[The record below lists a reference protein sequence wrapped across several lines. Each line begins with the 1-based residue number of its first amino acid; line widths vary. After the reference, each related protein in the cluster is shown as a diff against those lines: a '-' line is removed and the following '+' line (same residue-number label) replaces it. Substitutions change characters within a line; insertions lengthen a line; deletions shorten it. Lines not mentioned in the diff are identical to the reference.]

1 MSSHPSPGADP
12 RSDFDALRSTG
23 FLITDVSHLLRRSFN
38 RRVQDLGL
46 TQAQWRAMAHLSR
59 SEGMNQAALAEHLE
73 VQPITLA
80 RLVDR
85 MQAAGWIERRTDPGD
100 RRAVRL
106 YLTEKCQPILAEM
119 QGRALQ
125 MIEEALHGVP
135 AAARKN
141 LLEAL
146 CKMKHNLS
154 HTEAADAGG
163 SVGKTSKNGA
173 RRNNA
178 DHVDTRKQNE
188 RRRSIR

>member
-1 MSSHPSPGADP
+1 MTPK
-12 RSDFDALRSTG
+12 SDLQRTTG

-59 SEGMNQAALAEHLE
+59 CEGMNQAALAEQLE

-85 MQAAGWIERRTDPGD
+85 MQVAGWIERRTDPGD

-106 YLTEKCQPILAEM
+106 YLTDKCQPILAEM
-119 QGRALQ
+119 HERAAK
-125 MIEEALHGVP
+125 MFDEALDGVP
-135 AAARKN
+135 ATARKH

-146 CKMKHNLS
+146 CKMKQNLS
-154 HTEAADAGG
+154 AAEAAASNG
-163 SVGKTSKNGA
+163 STGRTNKDGA
-173 RRNNA
+173 RKDDA
-178 DHVDTRKQNE
+178 DYVGRRKQIE
-188 RRRSIR
+188 GRRAR

>member
-1 MSSHPSPGADP
+1 MPPVPDP
-12 RSDFDALRSTG
+12 LRSTG

-46 TQAQWRAMAHLSR
+46 TQAQWRAIVHLAR
-59 SEGMNQAALAEHLE
+59 AEGMNQAALAEHLE

-85 MQAAGWIERRTDPGD
+85 MQAAGWVERRTDPGD

-119 QGRALQ
+119 QARATAML
-125 MIEEALHGVP
+125 EEALAGVSP
-135 AAARKN
+135 AARKH

-146 CKMKHNLS
+146 CKMKQNLS
-154 HTEAADAGG
+154 SSEPGESGGTIGRTGKDGAGHDDAH
-163 SVGKTSKNGA
+163 
-173 RRNNA
+173 
-178 DHVDTRKQNE
+178 HVEKRKHIE
-188 RRRSIR
+188 RRRAR

>member
-1 MSSHPSPGADP
+1 MTPKPDP
-12 RSDFDALRSTG
+12 QRSTG

-46 TQAQWRAMAHLSR
+46 TQAQWRAIAHLSR
-59 SEGMNQAALAEHLE
+59 CEGMNQAALAEHLE

-85 MQAAGWIERRTDPGD
+85 MEAAGWVERRTDPGD

-119 QGRALQ
+119 HDRAAKML
-125 MIEEALHGVP
+125 EEAFVGVT
-135 AAARKN
+135 ATAQRH

-146 CKMKHNLS
+146 CKIKQNLS
-154 HTEAADAGG
+154 SAEAAASNGALGRTGKDGARQDE
-163 SVGKTSKNGA
+163 SNHVGK
-173 RRNNA
+173 RRQ
-178 DHVDTRKQNE
+178 VE
-188 RRRSIR
+188 RRAR